1 MRRSS
6 LMLNSICILFVL
18 FVFFVVNSSVP
29 AAEPTYWQ
37 DIRPVLRKHCTVC
50 HNERNIRD
58 PDLSGGLA
66 LDAFESILKGGKTKV
81 LKPGDSADSL
91 LISILRHPK
100 KERRMPKDADP
111 LPDETVA
118 LLKRWIDGGTKEGTR
133 IEVVES
139 TGTSPAA
146 RRKFLDVVLPTKI
159 NKPPKLELAL
169 PVGPLPPV
177 AAVAFSPDASL
188 LAIGTYGRVTLW
200 DTKEAKPI
208 RAITHVLGAVND
220 LKFSPDG
227 TILAVAGGQ
236 PSARGDLRLFEV
248 KSGKLLANLG
258 GHADVVACVAFT
270 SDGKTLA
277 SASFDKTV
285 RLWDVATHE
294 VKQTLTGHSDFV
306 YSVAFSPKGDWIVT
320 ASKDRTVRLSD
331 PKTGQSR
338 FTFSGMEQDVLA
350 VAVTPDGS
358 QVVSSGYEP
367 GLFWWNPQTGEQKK
381 RQNGHDVAV
390 HEIAFDKA
398 GKLVA
403 SAGGDK
409 TVRLW
414 NGTGGEPIRSFPAGS
429 MVYAVALR
437 PDGQQVAAGCF
448 DGFVRVWDTANA
460 RLLATI
466 AHLPASG
473 EAIEW
478 LALTPEG
485 YVSGSEAVLAKGNW
499 RSDGKPTA
507 GETLWPVLK
516 QPSQVAKALRGDKIP
531 EPAFPTA
538 KK

>member
-1 MRRSS
+1 MRRTS
-6 LMLNSICILFVL
+6 LILNQLCVFFVL
-18 FVFFVVNSSVP
+18 IVSFVVNSSAP

-37 DIRPVLRKHCTVC
+37 DIRPILRKHCTVC
-50 HNERNIRD
+50 HNERNIKD
-58 PDLSGGLA
+58 LDLSGGLA
-66 LDAFESILKGGKTKV
+66 LDAFGSVLKGGKTKV
-81 LKPGDSADSL
+81 VKPGDSADSL
-91 LISILRHPK
+91 MVNILRHAK

-118 LLKRWIDGGTKEGTR
+118 LLKRWIDTGANEGTK
-133 IEVVES
+133 IEVAEITAPISSV
-139 TGTSPAA
+139 

-177 AAVAFSPDASL
+177 AAVAFSPDALL

-200 DTKEAKPI
+200 DTTEAKPI
-208 RAITHVLGAVND
+208 RAITHVLAAVND

-294 VKQTLTGHSDFV
+294 LKQTLTGHSDFV
-306 YSVAFSPKGDWIVT
+306 YSVAFSPKSDWIVT

-358 QVVSSGYEP
+358 QVVSSGYES

-381 RQNGHDVAV
+381 RQNGHDIAV
-390 HEIAFDKA
+390 HEIAFDKN

-414 NGTGGEPIRSFPAGS
+414 NGATGDPIRTVPAGS

-437 PDGQQVAAGCF
+437 ADGQQVAAGCF
-448 DGFVRVWDTANA
+448 DGFVRIWDTTNA

-466 AHLPASG
+466 AHLPAAG
-473 EAIEW
+473 EETEW
-478 LALTPEG
+478 LAMTPEG
-485 YVSGSEAVLAKGNW
+485 YVAGSDAVLAKGNW
-499 RSDGKPTA
+499 RSDGKLMA
-507 GETLWPVLK
+507 GESIWPVLK
-516 QPSQVAKALRGDKIP
+516 QPAQVAKALHGDKIA
-531 EPAFPTA
+531 EPMFPNT